1 MAAQQQRPCHSR
13 VIRLA
18 LHVTLESQETQAS
31 TSATLARSLT
41 VRITYRRAGRDV
53 HPGEHVGAGFHD
65 PLGCCYLL
73 VGKLHGVKDYHYFY

>member
-1 MAAQQQRPCHSR
+1 MAAQQQRPCLSH

-18 LHVTLESQETQAS
+18 LHVTLESQETQVS

-41 VRITYRRAGRDV
+41 MRITYRRDGRDV
-53 HPGEHVGAGFHD
+53 HPGEGMGAGFHD
-65 PLGCCYLL
+65 TLGCCSLL